1 MAQLLRGVLATRAS
15 LHTSVR
21 VPSITTRKSLLPQ
34 FHDLKSLP
42 KLQLNATPIQTRTF
56 FSIPFFK
63 KNDIKQ
69 LEEKAD
75 ANPSD
80 PLSQAQ
86 LMAELNNQ
94 KEFDKV
100 VSRYS
105 SGTFAM
111 DEEGKKEYIKA
122 MSALGRVD
130 ELLIASSPTQAIK
143 VPVQIH
149 NSKGEPVF
157 LKIQIAKSYWDYLAR
172 GLGLLAVLGLGYLI
186 YNSDRSSGSNMSFA
200 VSNAHSEVW
209 KVDTKFADVKGA
221 DEAKQELA
229 DIVEYLRDPQKFSR
243 LGARLPKGVMLFGA
257 PGTGKTLLARALAG
271 EAGVPFLYV
280 TGSSFDELF
289 VGVGPKRIRTLFED
303 AKRLAPCIIF
313 IDEIDSVGA
322 SRKYNM
328 TSSSKES
335 TLNQLLT
342 EMDGFKSTQGVVV
355 IGATNFAEAL
365 DPALLRPGRF
375 DKLVNVPLPDV
386 KGRKEILDL
395 YLKKTIPDPALDSSL
410 IARGT
415 PGFSG
420 ADLANLINIAAIK
433 ATLRGSPHIDRRLI
447 EEAKDEVIMGIK
459 RSNGEQD
466 EQTRKIIAYHEGG
479 HALVALYTDGAHP
492 LHKAT
497 IIQRGSALGMTV
509 QLPEKDEVLA
519 TKKQLLARMAV
530 SMGGRAAEEM
540 IFGAEEVTSGASN
553 DFQQASSIAQEMITR
568 LGMSPTV
575 GLRSYDTK
583 TMSDDERR
591 LIDKEVKDML
601 NQSYSRAQVVLKK
614 HETELHRLAEALLKY
629 ETLSVEEIRL
639 IIAGKPIQRD
649 L

>member
-1 MAQLLRGVLATRAS
+1 MSQLIRLFKVNNVRPTKINGLIAS
-15 LHTSVR
+15 KNLNLGR
-21 VPSITTRKSLLPQ
+21 NPIAKIN
-34 FHDLKSLP
+34 SLP
-42 KLQLNATPIQTRTF
+42 TIPPIQKRTF
-56 FSIPFFK
+56 FSFFQK
-63 KNDIKQ
+63 DISALTQ
-69 LEEKAD
+69 KAD
-75 ANPSD
+75 ASPTD
-80 PLSQAQ
+80 PQLQAQ
-86 LMAELNNQ
+86 LMSELNKR

-100 VSRYS
+100 IARYT
-105 SGTFAM
+105 SGQFTM
-111 DEEGKKEYIKA
+111 DEEGKKEYVKA
-122 MSALGRVD
+122 MTDSGRIG
-130 ELLIASSPTQAIK
+130 ELLIPTGEGTTQAMKI
-143 VPVQIH
+143 PVEIH
-149 NSKGEPVF
+149 STRGSPALLTVQLATSKWDILVRVVV
-157 LKIQIAKSYWDYLAR
+157 IAASVA
-172 GLGLLAVLGLGYLI
+172 LLYIIWSA
-186 YNSDRSSGSNMSFA
+186 DRPSNSNMSFA
-200 VSNAHSEVW
+200 ISNAHSEVW
-209 KVDTKFADVKGA
+209 KVDSKFDDVKGA

-229 DIVEYLRDPQKFSR
+229 DIVEYLRDPQKFAR

-280 TGSSFDELF
+280 SGSSFDEMF
-289 VGVGPKRIRTLFED
+289 VGVGPKRIRNLFDD

-342 EMDGFKSTQGVVV
+342 EMDGFKSTSGIVV

-395 YLKKTIPDPALDSSL
+395 YLKKTIPDPALDSSQ

-433 ATLRGSPHIDRRLI
+433 ATMRGSPYIDRHLI

-459 RSNGEQD
+459 RNNLEQD
-466 EQTRKIIAYHEGG
+466 EHTRKIIAYHESG
-479 HALVALYTDGAHP
+479 HALVAIHSDGAHP

-509 QLPEKDEVLA
+509 QLPEKDEVLS

-530 SMGGRAAEEM
+530 SMGGRAAEEL
-540 IFGAEEVTSGASN
+540 IFGADDITTGASN
-553 DFQQASSIAQEMITR
+553 DFQQASGIAQEMVMR
-568 LGMSPTV
+568 LGMSEAV
-575 GLRSYDTK
+575 GFRSYDAK
-583 TMSDDERR
+583 NMSEDDRR
-591 LIDKEVKDML
+591 LIDKEMKELL
-601 NQSYSRAQVVLKK
+601 NASYGRAQGILKK

-629 ETLSVEEIRL
+629 ETLTADEIKLVVE
-639 IIAGKPIQRD
+639 GKPIPRD